1 MIPQDLEK
9 QIQDIVAKVIE
20 IEPQTIGPDA
30 DFINDLGVDSLKAI
44 EITGAIEKAFKV
56 VVPEEKIRDIR
67 TLNQAISLT
76 KQLLEAKQ

>member
-1 MIPQDLEK
+1 VIPQDLEK